1 MRNPLNLL
9 ISVVIVAVLA
19 AYMCTF
25 TVRYDETA
33 VRTVLEKASSDD
45 LLTEP
50 GLYLS
55 LPWPAGKVHKYP
67 QKLQVLEDVDQ
78 QLQTR
83 DSFSVIVRAFVTW
96 RVSDP
101 YQFFQS
107 VRDLE
112 KAANENIK
120 PTIPDV
126 LSQVLGR
133 YAFSD
138 LVNTDPQRVKL
149 PQIEQE
155 ITEALAGRIAALNIG
170 VKVEHVGLRR
180 LVLPETV
187 TEKVF
192 ESMRSTREAL
202 AKNAE
207 QEGQARAQQI
217 TSEAQSVGERIMAF
231 ANSTA
236 TAIRAEGQQEAA
248 RQFDVFA
255 QDPELAI
262 FLRKI
267 DTLKQVLGYRTTFI
281 LDPNSTDFLDL
292 LRDEKTPGTTRTVE
306 GPRPP
311 LRNE

>member
-1 MRNPLNLL
+1 MRQSINIL
-9 ISVVIVAVLA
+9 ISVIIVAVLA

-33 VRTVLEKASSDD
+33 VRTVLEKAGPDD
-45 LLTEP
+45 LITEP
-50 GLYLS
+50 GIRGM
-55 LPWPAGKVHKYP
+55 LPWPAGKVYKYP
-67 QKLQVLEDVDQ
+67 KKLQVLEDVDQ

-83 DSFSVIVRAFVTW
+83 DNFSIVARAFVTW

-107 VRDLE
+107 VRDLN
-112 KAANENIK
+112 KAANDNIK

-126 LSQVLGR
+126 VSQVLGR

-138 LVNTDPQRVKL
+138 LVNTDPSRVKL

-155 ITEALAGRIAALNIG
+155 ITDTLAQRIASLNIG
-170 VKVEHVGLRR
+170 VTIEHVGLRR

-217 TSEAQSVGERIMAF
+217 TSEANSVRDRILAF

-255 QDPELAI
+255 QDPELAV

-267 DTLKQVLGYRTTFI
+267 DTLKQVLGNRTTYI
-281 LDPNSTDFLDL
+281 LDPNSTEFLDL
-292 LRDEKTPGTTRTVE
+292 LRTTP
-306 GPRPP
+306 PQS
-311 LRNE
+311 N